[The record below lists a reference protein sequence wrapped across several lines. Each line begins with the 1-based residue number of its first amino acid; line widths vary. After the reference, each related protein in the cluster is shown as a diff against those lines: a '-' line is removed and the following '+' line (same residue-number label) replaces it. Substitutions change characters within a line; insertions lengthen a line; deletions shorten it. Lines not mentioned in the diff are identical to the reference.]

1 MINIGDTVKIIKKTQ
16 KAGGEPGELYEYI
29 EIGTVCTVND
39 IERLDNGTVAYE
51 CIPNSWIHRSCGFG
65 CWYLEDEIEKGHYE
79 WVKDE

>member
-1 MINIGDTVKIIKKTQ
+1 MIKVGDMVKIIKKTQ

-29 EIGTVCTVND
+29 KIGTVCTVND
-39 IERLDNGTVAYE
+39 IERSNNGTVAYE

-65 CWYLEDEIEKGHYE
+65 FWYLEDEIEKGHYE

>member
-39 IERLDNGTVAYE
+39 IERSNNGTVAYE
-51 CIPNSWIHRSCGFG
+51 CIPNSWIHRSCGFSF
-65 CWYLEDEIEKGHYE
+65 WYLEDEIEKGHYE

>member
-1 MINIGDTVKIIKKTQ
+1 MINKGDTVKIIKKTQ

-39 IERLDNGTVAYE
+39 IERSDNGTVAYE
-51 CIPNSWIHRSCGFG
+51 CIPNSWIDKSCGF
-65 CWYLEDEIEKGHYE
+65 WYLEGEIEKGHYE

>member
-1 MINIGDTVKIIKKTQ
+1 MINKGDTVKIIKKTQ

-29 EIGTVCTVND
+29 KIGTVCTVND
-39 IERLDNGTVAYE
+39 IERSNNGTVAYE

-65 CWYLEDEIEKGHYE
+65 FWYLEDEIEKGHYE